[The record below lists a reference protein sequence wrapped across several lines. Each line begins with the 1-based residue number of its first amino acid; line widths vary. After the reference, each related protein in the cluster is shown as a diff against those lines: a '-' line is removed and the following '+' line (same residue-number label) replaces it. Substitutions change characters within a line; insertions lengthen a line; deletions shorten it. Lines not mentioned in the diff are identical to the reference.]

1 LLVPSSALAALWGLR
16 AARDHPCGAL
26 GPAHRPRAADINS
39 AADFSGALLDEV
51 RRETHAARCQRRAS
65 RVPFHESSA
74 VVEP

>member
-1 LLVPSSALAALWGLR
+1 V
-16 AARDHPCGAL
+16 
-26 GPAHRPRAADINS
+26 ADINS
-39 AADFSGALLDEV
+39 AADFPGALLDEV